1 MLRYRLARGG
11 RRSSL
16 GNRNT
21 RLSPLLLLR
30 ESRRERLARQHARPD
45 VELRR
50 SRRYSSFAMDV
61 SIPSRNRYLGILRL
75 WTGLTE
81 ALLLLLLRWRLLVD
95 WNAGFGLQLSLWLCL
110 QGSGTALLEG
120 RSLLQN
126 TRTRP
131 QPRPRSH
138 SLLLRLLLGSHGKLH
153 SCRGLTL
160 SWSTKG
166 LRLCLRSRLFR
177 STLE

>member
-1 MLRYRLARGG
+1 M
-11 RRSSL
+11 

-50 SRRYSSFAMDV
+50 SRSYSSFAMDV
-61 SIPSRNRYLGILRL
+61 SVPSRNRYLGILRL

-95 WNAGFGLQLSLWLCL
+95 WNTGLGLQLSLWLCL
-110 QGSGTALLEG
+110 QGSRTALLEG
-120 RSLLQN
+120 RSLLQS

-131 QPRPRSH
+131 RPH
-138 SLLLRLLLGSHGKLH
+138 PLLLRLLLGSHGKLH
-153 SCRGLTL
+153 ARRGLAL
-160 SWSTKG
+160 SWSAKG

>member
-1 MLRYRLARGG
+1 M
-11 RRSSL
+11 

-50 SRRYSSFAMDV
+50 SRSYSSFAMDV
-61 SIPSRNRYLGILRL
+61 SVPSRNRYLGILRL

-81 ALLLLLLRWRLLVD
+81 SLLLLLRWRLLVD

-131 QPRPRSH
+131 RPRPRSH

-153 SCRGLTL
+153 SRRGLTL